1 MDSKKNK
8 KFNSIEG
15 IDSIE
20 RFEGLNGI
28 LLVKPFDHRV
38 ASHCP
43 AWTFASSNH
52 AYCCIV
58 IISGLSLELSIP
70 IMMTVR
76 LLLDK
81 EDGLVMAG
89 NMDWYSDRLSA
100 TLWESYT
107 EPQTDEEIKS

>member
-1 MDSKKNK
+1 
-8 KFNSIEG
+8 
-15 IDSIE
+15 
-20 RFEGLNGI
+20 
-28 LLVKPFDHRV
+28 
-38 ASHCP
+38 
-43 AWTFASSNH
+43 
-52 AYCCIV
+52 
-58 IISGLSLELSIP
+58 
-70 IMMTVR
+70 MMTVR